1 MSQYVVVENGQI
13 TERYDAIPENWRNI
27 SKFVSMTDAERASFG
42 FLPVKQSNVDDNPV
56 RYRVVSNDVQL
67 DGNGQPYVNR
77 VVEQIMSDQQYQE
90 YLFNEALSILRNK
103 RDGLLFASDWTMAQD
118 LVQLKGAEWL
128 SAWSTYRQQ
137 LRDLTDTY
145 KNGQTIFDPNNVV
158 FPNIPDL

>member
-27 SKFVSMTDAERASFG
+27 SKFVLMTDAERASFG
-42 FLPVKQSNVDDNPV
+42 FLPVRQSNVDDNPV

-77 VVEQIMSDQQYQE
+77 VVEQIITDQQYQE

-103 RDGLLFASDWTMAQD
+103 RDSLLFASDWTMAQD
-118 LVQLKGAEWL
+118 LVQLKGAEWK
-128 SAWSTYRQQ
+128 SSWSTYRQQ

-145 KNGQTIFDPNNVV
+145 KNSQTIFDPNNVV